1 MPASAAR
8 TSWRLT
14 SVISIMPRSRSIC
27 GSYLKP
33 SGWYSRGNAS
43 TAPKSGGP
51 MRAVIVGA
59 VESTRVTLQA
69 LADAPGWE
77 AAALITLPPD
87 LAARHSD
94 FGDMSADPAADGSRL
109 IHAPAHKPPVDLTPW
124 SALSPPY

>member
-77 AAALITLPPD
+77 AAALITLPPE

-94 FGDMSADPAADGSRL
+94 FVDMSADAAEAGARVIHAADSN
-109 IHAPAHKPPVDLTPW
+109 APRSEEHTSELQ
-124 SALSPPY
+124 SL

>member
-1 MPASAAR
+1 MLRRCCYFFCASRRRHTMCALVAGVQ
-8 TSWRLT
+8 TCALP
-14 SVISIMPRSRSIC
+14 IS
-27 GSYLKP
+27 GL
-33 SGWYSRGNAS
+33 YSRGNAS

-77 AAALITLPPD
+77 AAALITLPPE

-94 FGDMSADPAADGSRL
+94 FVDMSADAADAGARV
-109 IHAPAHKPPVDLTPW
+109 IHAADKIGRASCRERVCQ
-124 SALSPPY
+124 YV